1 MVFLVLLCLVLA
13 VVFGGAYYAYRL
25 AFYAPKNGRDQLPSL
40 SARQYDPYRDEISR
54 IVEQLQQREYETV
67 TIFSHDGLKLSGR
80 YYHVKDGA
88 PLDIGFHGYRS
99 SCLTDF
105 SGGSQLSLDMGHNLL
120 LVDQRAHGKSEGRT
134 IAFGILERQDVLNW
148 VYYALERFGPET
160 QILLYGVSM
169 GASAVVMASDLEL
182 PPNVKGIVADCPY
195 ANPMEII
202 LEVAR
207 KRQMPV
213 ALVRPFV
220 YLGAKL
226 FGGFDLRETDAV
238 RSAKNTKV
246 PILILHG
253 EADRFVPCT
262 MSRRIAE
269 ANPSKVTYCSFP
281 DAEHGLSFL
290 ADAQKYRNTVTE
302 FVKSVLA

>member
-1 MVFLVLLCLVLA
+1 MVFLALLCLVLA

-25 AFYAPKNGRDQLPSL
+25 AFYAPKSGRDQLPSL
-40 SARQYDPYRDEISR
+40 NARQYDPYREEISR
-54 IVEQLQQREYETV
+54 IVEQLQQRECETV

-134 IAFGILERQDVLNW
+134 ISFGILERQDVLNW

-160 QILLYGVSM
+160 EILLYGVSM
-169 GASAVVMASDLEL
+169 GGAAVVMASDLEL
-182 PPNVKGIVADCPY
+182 PPNVKGIVADCPF

-226 FGGFDLRETDAV
+226 YGGFDLRETDAI
-238 RSAKNTKV
+238 RAAKNTKV

-253 EADRFVPCT
+253 EADKFVPCA

-269 ANPSKVTYCSFP
+269 ANPSKVTYCAFP
-281 DAEHGLSFL
+281 GAEHGLSFL
-290 ADAQKYRNTVTE
+290 TDPEKYRNTVEE
-302 FVKSVLA
+302 FVKSVL